1 MRGVNAKAPCPR
13 GSIALKLG
21 PMFDRWRTRARAA
34 GAGTLRPVFVVFM
47 GLTLVQMLSECTFPT
62 ARPDLAPDIPPKYG
76 AGQGESAPPA
86 LDWWRGFRSRELTN
100 LIEEA
105 QLANL
110 DIGAAIGRI
119 PRSSKQPRPSMCRS
133 SSTTAR

>member
-62 ARPDLAPDIPPKYG
+62 ARPDLA
-76 AGQGESAPPA
+76 ETAPPFQGTDARRRTIELDTLGPDQSIVLLTDLLGDADLDVPAIRNAREA
-86 LDWWRGFRSRELTN
+86 LSTAESQGSSRSRW
-100 LIEEA
+100 
-105 QLANL
+105 
-110 DIGAAIGRI
+110 G
-119 PRSSKQPRPSMCRS
+119 M
-133 SSTTAR
+133 